1 MKINSINNF
10 MTARP
15 IQKFIFKGAVENP
28 ITPISKINL
37 NQPETDVFE
46 KHSAKSDVQTESK
59 IASKVD
65 TNNVKAVSAEKIEEK
80 KEDKFEL
87 PKDKEFKKP
96 VLATKEK
103 PYCQFDQEKVDL
115 FVNARE
121 KAIPALT
128 EMLNNAK
135 DEGEICEGLYIANSM
150 AAENVKG
157 VDKMYYGTFS
167 KFNEDK
173 SPNVQSLLSGV
184 YRRILVPDTFGPLV
198 KMLANN
204 IKEPHQ
210 EPPFDPNE
218 SIGGAILELI
228 KAPKINPL

>member
-10 MTARP
+10 MTVKP
-15 IQKFIFKGAVENP
+15 IQKFAFKSNVQAP
-28 ITPISKINL
+28 IVSKVNL
-37 NQPETDVFE
+37 NQPKADVFE
-46 KHSAKSDVQTESK
+46 KFSIKDELPVIKNEEV
-59 IASKVD
+59 KV
-65 TNNVKAVSAEKIEEK
+65 V

-96 VLATKEK
+96 VLATNEK

-135 DEGEICEGLYIANSM
+135 DEGEICEGLYIANAM
-150 AAENVKG
+150 AMENVKG

-210 EPPFDPNE
+210 NPPFDPNE

>member
-1 MKINSINNF
+1 MKVNAIKSSMLLKSRQNLMFGN
-10 MTARP
+10 TP
-15 IQKFIFKGAVENP
+15 K
-28 ITPISKINL
+28 ITFSSGVNL
-37 NQPETDVFE
+37 NQPATDVFQKSE
-46 KHSAKSDVQTESK
+46 KP
-59 IASKVD
+59 
-65 TNNVKAVSAEKIEEK
+65 AEKPAVVAEQPK
-80 KEDKFEL
+80 QQQEDKFEL
-87 PKDKEFKKP
+87 PKDRVFKKP
-96 VLATKEK
+96 IMSTKEK
-103 PYCQFDQEKVDL
+103 PYCQFDNDKVNL

-121 KAIPALT
+121 KAIPALA

-150 AAENVKG
+150 AMENVKG

-167 KFNEDK
+167 KFNENR

-198 KMLANN
+198 KMLADN
-204 IKEPHQ
+204 IKEPPAD
-210 EPPFDPNE
+210 PPFDPNE

>member
-1 MKINSINNF
+1 MQVK
-10 MTARP
+10 P
-15 IQKFIFKGAVENP
+15 IRFAFKSAVQNP
-28 ITPISKINL
+28 IAPVSKVNL

-46 KHSAKSDVQTESK
+46 KSSEKVETAVKTEP
-59 IASKVD
+59 
-65 TNNVKAVSAEKIEEK
+65 

-96 VLATKEK
+96 ILATKEK

-135 DEGEICEGLYIANSM
+135 DEGEVCEGLYIANAM
-150 AAENVKG
+150 AMENVKG

-204 IKEPHQ
+204 IKEPPQ
-210 EPPFDPNE
+210 DPPFDPNE